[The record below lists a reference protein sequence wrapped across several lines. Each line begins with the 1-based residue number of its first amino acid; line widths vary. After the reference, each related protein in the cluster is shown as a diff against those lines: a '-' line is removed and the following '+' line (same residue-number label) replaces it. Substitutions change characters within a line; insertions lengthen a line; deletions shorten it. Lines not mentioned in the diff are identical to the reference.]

1 MRFAASLPP
10 FRAHPL
16 SPVVADPRSSR
27 FEKWYATNEMLTEQ
41 DPLPF
46 SLSLPEVALDLTGLG
61 GIIAA
66 IYAGSYAYYLSARME
81 EAANK
86 AAKQAARAKAAPA
99 AKAKAKAKAAPA
111 PAAASPAADASE
123 EPAAAP

>member
-1 MRFAASLPP
+1 MRLAASLSP
-10 FRAHPL
+10 FRARPL

-66 IYAGSYAYYLSARME
+66 VYAGSYAYYLSARME

-86 AAKQAARAKAAPA
+86 AAKQAAK

-111 PAAASPAADASE
+111 PAAASPAADAAE